1 MSSVGSFSLD
11 GKVALITGA
20 GRGIGRA
27 IAERYAEAGAA
38 VVCLA
43 RTQSQI
49 DEVAEGIK
57 GSGGK
62 AMACVAD
69 VTDPAAVDAVVEQ
82 TLAEFGRLDILVAN
96 AGGAHPMQKVGELA
110 IEDWNRV
117 IALNLDGVHHC
128 CAASLDALEADGGGH
143 IIIMGSGQGH
153 RPTEGM
159 SAYCASKA
167 AIAMYTRVLALEVR
181 TRNITVNELVPGPV
195 RTELLAK
202 LMMRPLEE
210 LAQFKIGTE
219 WIKDPEDVAD
229 WSLFMASQPTGG
241 ASGQLFSMLGR
252 DG

>member
-1 MSSVGSFSLD
+1 MSQSLD
-11 GKVALITGA
+11 GKVALVTGA

-27 IAERYAEAGAA
+27 IAGRYAEAGAA

-49 DEVAEGIK
+49 DEVAEGIS
-57 GSGGK
+57 GSGGR
-62 AMACVAD
+62 AMACAAD
-69 VTDPAAVDAVVEQ
+69 VTDPSAVDAVVER
-82 TLAEFGRLDILVAN
+82 TLDEFGRLDILVAN
-96 AGGAHPMQKVGELA
+96 AGGAHPMKKVGELHL
-110 IEDWNRV
+110 EDWNRV

-167 AIAMYTRVLALEVR
+167 AIAMYTRVLAMEVR

-195 RTELLAK
+195 RTDLLAK
-202 LMMRPLEE
+202 LLQMDPKDLE
-210 LAQFKIGTE
+210 QFKIGTE

-229 WSLFMASQPTGG
+229 WALFMASQPTGG

>member
-1 MSSVGSFSLD
+1 MASLD
-11 GKVALITGA
+11 GKVALVTGA

-38 VVCLA
+38 VVCVA

-49 DEVAEGIK
+49 DETVEGIV
-57 GSGGK
+57 SNGGR
-62 AMACVAD
+62 AMACAAD
-69 VTDPAAVDAVVEQ
+69 VTDPSEVEAAVKR
-82 TLAEFGRLDILVAN
+82 TLDEFGRLDILVAN
-96 AGGAHPMQKVGELA
+96 AGGAHPMQKVGELQLK
-110 IEDWNRV
+110 DWSRV

-153 RPTEGM
+153 RPSEGM
-159 SAYCASKA
+159 AAYCASKA
-167 AIAMYTRVLALEVR
+167 AIAMYTRVLAMEVR
-181 TRNITVNELVPGPV
+181 TRNIAVNELVPGPV
-195 RTELLAK
+195 RTDLLAK
-202 LMMRPLEE
+202 LLQMDPKDLE
-210 LAQFKIGTE
+210 QFNIGTE

-229 WSLFMASQPTGG
+229 WALFMASQPTGG

>member
-1 MSSVGSFSLD
+1 MSQSLD
-11 GKVALITGA
+11 GKVALVTGA

-27 IAERYAEAGAA
+27 IAGRYAEAGAA

-49 DEVAEGIK
+49 DEVAEGIS
-57 GSGGK
+57 GSGGR
-62 AMACVAD
+62 AMACAAD
-69 VTDPAAVDAVVEQ
+69 VTDPSAVDAVVKR

-96 AGGAHPMQKVGELA
+96 AGGAHPMKKVGELQL
-110 IEDWNRV
+110 EDWSRV

-159 SAYCASKA
+159 AAYCASKA
-167 AIAMYTRVLALEVR
+167 AIAMYTRVLAMEVR
-181 TRNITVNELVPGPV
+181 TRSITVNELVPGPV
-195 RTELLAK
+195 RTDLLAK
-202 LMMRPLEE
+202 LLQMDPKDLE
-210 LAQFKIGTE
+210 QFKIGTE

-229 WSLFMASQPTGG
+229 WALFMASQPTGG

>member
-1 MSSVGSFSLD
+1 MASLD
-11 GKVALITGA
+11 GKVALVTGA

-38 VVCLA
+38 VVCVA

-49 DEVAEGIK
+49 DEVAEGISV
-57 GSGGK
+57 SGGR
-62 AMACVAD
+62 AMACAAD
-69 VTDPAAVDAVVEQ
+69 VTDPSAVDAVVER
-82 TLAEFGRLDILVAN
+82 TLAEFGRLDILMAN
-96 AGGAHPMQKVGELA
+96 AGGAHPMKKVGELQL
-110 IEDWNRV
+110 EDWSRV

-153 RPTEGM
+153 RPTEGLA
-159 SAYCASKA
+159 AYCASKA
-167 AIAMYTRVLALEVR
+167 AIAMYTRVLAMEVR
-181 TRNITVNELVPGPV
+181 TRNVTVNELVPGPV
-195 RTELLAK
+195 RTDLLAK
-202 LMMRPLEE
+202 LLQMDPKDLE
-210 LAQFKIGTE
+210 QFKIGTE

-229 WSLFMASQPTGG
+229 WALFMASQPTGG

>member
-1 MSSVGSFSLD
+1 MASLD
-11 GKVALITGA
+11 GKVALVTGA

-38 VVCLA
+38 VVCVA

-62 AMACVAD
+62 AVACAAD

-96 AGGAHPMQKVGELA
+96 AGGAHPMQKVGELQL
-110 IEDWNRV
+110 EDWNRV

-167 AIAMYTRVLALEVR
+167 AIAMYTRVLAMEVR

-229 WSLFMASQPTGG
+229 WALFMASQPTGG

>member
-1 MSSVGSFSLD
+1 MASLD
-11 GKVALITGA
+11 GKVALVTGA

-38 VVCLA
+38 VACVA
-43 RTQSQI
+43 RTQAQI
-49 DEVAEGIK
+49 DEVAEGIS

-62 AMACVAD
+62 AMACAAD
-69 VTDPAAVDAVVEQ
+69 VTDPSAVDAVVKQ

-96 AGGAHPMQKVGELA
+96 AGGAHPMKKVGELQL
-110 IEDWNRV
+110 EDWSRV

-167 AIAMYTRVLALEVR
+167 AVAMYTRVLAMEVR
-181 TRNITVNELVPGPV
+181 TRSITVNELVPGPV
-195 RTELLAK
+195 RTDLLAK
-202 LMMRPLEE
+202 LLQMDPKDLE
-210 LAQFKIGTE
+210 QFKIGTE

-229 WSLFMASQPTGG
+229 WALFMASQPTGG

>member
-1 MSSVGSFSLD
+1 MLSS
-11 GKVALITGA
+11 KVALVTGA

-27 IAERYAEAGAA
+27 IAERYGEAGAA
-38 VVCLA
+38 VTCVS

-49 DEVAEGIK
+49 DEVVEGIRAT
-57 GSGGK
+57 GGK
-62 AMACVAD
+62 AMACAAD
-69 VTDPAAVDAVVEQ
+69 VTDQSAMKAAVEH

-110 IEDWNRV
+110 IEDWSRV

-153 RPTEGM
+153 RPSEGLA
-159 SAYCASKA
+159 AYCASKA
-167 AIAMYTRVLALEVR
+167 AVAMYTRVLALEVR
-181 TRNITVNELVPGPV
+181 PRNITVNELVPGPV

-202 LMMRPLEE
+202 LLMMDPKDLE
-210 LAQFKIGTE
+210 QFKIGSE
-219 WIKDPEDVAD
+219 WIKDPEDVAS
-229 WSLFMASQPTGG
+229 WALFMASQPTGG